1 MKLTLDEWIAIQVG
15 RGVLE
20 PQGIHDGIDIYLPT
34 SQPWMEEDMNPNDP
48 TRPCGCEPVP
58 TKPCCD
64 GGDDEED

>member
-1 MKLTLDEWIAIQVG
+1 MTPLQTWLLRQTNA
-15 RGVLE
+15 GVLRYDG
-20 PQGIHDGIDIYLPT
+20 QRNGIDYYQAL
-34 SQPWMEEDMNPNDP
+34 SHPWMEEEMNATDP